1 MKNKDNLGGGL
12 WLLKFA
18 QDHGGQVAVGCAV
31 FVVVAI
37 VSAVSFGIHLYFS
50 R

>member
-1 MKNKDNLGGGL
+1 MKNKDNLGSGL

-18 QDHGGQVAVGCAV
+18 QDHGGQVVVGCGV

-37 VSAVSFGIHLYFS
+37 VSAVSFVIHLYFS